1 MKLIYCVLSLILV
14 TWMALCLG
22 DSWLNPVQAVTGLF
36 GREDAYI
43 NLVVQTIRLPRIL
56 LAVVAGAAFG
66 MAGCLLQTLT
76 RNPLASPDV
85 IGLSQM
91 ANMGALMFLV
101 MFTNAGGALLFPV
114 YYQPVPAI
122 CCALLA
128 GFVLYLF
135 SFYKQVSIHRFIL
148 IGIGINALAQSMVT
162 LLILLTNKRAAQAH
176 VFITGSVQNA
186 EYYQIIVLCTIL
198 VVLTGFILY
207 YHRYYDVYK
216 LGRATSIGLG
226 AEYQKVAVLTLI
238 MISILIGF
246 TVSFVG
252 GIQFVGLIA
261 PQLAGLIIGTKF
273 YQHILMSGMIG
284 SMIVVCSDLLGRTL
298 FLPLEV
304 PAGVFTAA
312 IGAPFFMYLL
322 FRKRQT

>member
-1 MKLIYCVLSLILV
+1 MKLIYSALSLFLV
-14 TWMALCLG
+14 TLMALCLG

-36 GREDAYI
+36 GTSDAYT

-56 LAVVAGAAFG
+56 LTIAAGAAFG
-66 MAGCLLQTLT
+66 MTGCLLQTLT

-91 ANMGALMFLV
+91 ANVGALMFLV
-101 MFTNAGGALLFPV
+101 LFTSTGGALLFPIH
-114 YYQPVPAI
+114 YQPAPAI

-135 SFYKQVSIHRFIL
+135 SFYKRVSIHRFIL

-186 EYYQIIVLCTIL
+186 EYYQVLVLGVIL

-207 YHRYYDVYK
+207 YHRYYDIYK

-226 AEYQKVAVLTLI
+226 AKYQKIAVLTL
-238 MISILIGF
+238 
-246 TVSFVG
+246 VS
-252 GIQFVGLIA
+252 
-261 PQLAGLIIGTKF
+261 
-273 YQHILMSGMIG
+273 
-284 SMIVVCSDLLGRTL
+284 LGH
-298 FLPLEV
+298 
-304 PAGVFTAA
+304 
-312 IGAPFFMYLL
+312 
-322 FRKRQT
+322 K